1 MAQINMCDRCGN
13 MGLSTALG
21 TCVFHPTPTGPTTK
35 QEWCPECVAEFLAW
49 LTENVPVRNGVPF
62 REEYREP
69 VKELESGKDVE

>member
-21 TCVFHPTPTGPTTK
+21 TIVFHATPNGKTEK
-35 QEWCPECVAEFLAW
+35 LEICPECVAEFLAW
-49 LTENVPVRNGVPF
+49 LRENVPVRNGVPF

-69 VKELESGKDVE
+69 VAELESGEDK

>member
-21 TCVFHPTPTGPTTK
+21 TIVFHATPNGKTEK
-35 QEWCPECVAEFLAW
+35 SELCPECVAEFIAFF
-49 LTENVPVRNGVPF
+49 TENIPVRTGGPF

-69 VKELESGKDVE
+69 VAELESGKDVE

>member
-21 TCVFHPTPTGPTTK
+21 TIVFHPTPGGRTK
-35 QEWCPECVAEFLAW
+35 QLEICPECVAEFLAW
-49 LTENVPVRNGVPF
+49 LNENVPVRNGVPF

-69 VKELESGKDVE
+69 VKELESGEEK